1 MNRSYDNNSV
11 QTETRTIVF
20 EDGSYIMAIST
31 FLDGKC
37 QGITTYTRV
46 RRSSKTR
53 CEARE
58 RLLGLG
64 TGNPT
69 TSEVKTALWG

>member
-1 MNRSYDNNSV
+1 MSKSYVENAV
-11 QTETRTIVF
+11 QTENRCLVF
-20 EDGSYIMAIST
+20 EDGSYIMAIAT

-69 TSEVKTALWG
+69 NSEVKTALWG

>member
-1 MNRSYDNNSV
+1 MSSYDKNNVVTDSRM
-11 QTETRTIVF
+11 EVF
-20 EDGSYIMAIST
+20 QDGSTILLIST

-37 QGITTYTRV
+37 QGITMYTRV

-58 RLLGLG
+58 QLLECE
-64 TGNPT
+64 TSNPMA
-69 TSEVKTALWG
+69 SEVKRAL